1 MLTSRLFIAYLIVLN
16 ELQYYMSDNT
26 VVAYNFLAALSE
38 TKRDL
43 FKNVYVPFCKR
54 AMSLYNQS
62 GRNEGKDDDI
72 KEIIQEYYGLDIPI
86 IVVRQLIRGVHNDL
100 SRFQK
105 KESGFKIFE
114 NGHSFQM
121 EGFTFK
127 EIEDKY
133 KSSES
138 ESVLLQDSFES
149 FKKDIG
155 IQENI
160 APLSAFIDDY
170 RKELTSFFAGGNIN
184 LKDFDD
190 ESYLIHIEFL
200 EHIQVQYHV
209 LYKIAE
215 KIFLGSLIASYLEAN
230 IDLEENFARKV
241 EYYID
246 TELVLKAL
254 DLQIELETQPTI
266 DLFELIKKTGG
277 ELKIFEATV
286 DEICQVLEYAI
297 EHYDQ
302 NSPITT
308 INEACIRLNKN
319 KSWLIK
325 QHHNI
330 EQTLKEKFG
339 FKIEV
344 IPPSFKNEIE
354 KLKEFSD
361 LKELRSNKSNAFH
374 DVLCYRRVRFIRGG
388 SVRSTKKAKAWFV
401 ASNRNLYRFNRE
413 YIPKQSIGEIVTPE
427 HLTALLWLTD
437 VNKLVKDVKKTGLNE
452 IISRT
457 ISEEVASKELIASF
471 EKNLKS
477 SPNVSEKDYEALIS
491 TVAHESAKTISKLN
505 QHLENEEYE
514 AFNDKANDIIERDR
528 SKKKK
533 YIQSYKALLDQ
544 NNLKGSKISDLLTD
558 KEELV
563 SKISLESER
572 ADKAEE
578 RILEIEKKEA
588 LKKWRWPA
596 RYLGFPI
603 LILLFICIFLFFFY
617 ENKNFNF
624 ITSVIKYTDL
634 IENETRKSIMETLIY
649 TVLFA
654 APVPLFLMLY
664 HFYFNKEK
672 IKEVENR

>member
-1 MLTSRLFIAYLIVLN
+1 
-16 ELQYYMSDNT
+16 MSDNT

-62 GRNEGKDDDI
+62 GKNEGKDEDI
-72 KEIIQEYYGLDIPI
+72 KEIINEYYGLDIPI
-86 IVVRQLIRGVHNDL
+86 IVVRQLIRGVHSDL
-100 SRFQK
+100 SRSQK
-105 KESGFKIFE
+105 KESGFEIFE
-114 NGHSFQM
+114 DGHSFQM
-121 EGFTFK
+121 KDFTFK
-127 EIEDKY
+127 EIEEKY

-138 ESVLLQDSFES
+138 ESVLLQDSFEG

-155 IQENI
+155 IQEDI

-170 RKELTSFFAGGNIN
+170 RKELTSFFAGGIIN
-184 LKDFDD
+184 TQDFND
-190 ESYLIHIEFL
+190 ESYLVHIEFL

-230 IDLEENFARKV
+230 IDLEENFAKKV

-254 DLQIELETQPTI
+254 DLQNELETQPTI
-266 DLFELIKKTGG
+266 DLFNLIIKTGG
-277 ELKIFEATV
+277 KLKIFEATV
-286 DEICQVLEYAI
+286 DELCQVLEFAI

-339 FKIEV
+339 FKIEI

-361 LKELRSNKSNAFH
+361 LKKLRSNKSNAFH
-374 DVLCYRRVRFIRGG
+374 DVLCYRRVRFKRGG

-401 ASNRNLYRFNRE
+401 ASNRNLYRFNKE
-413 YIPKQSIGEIVTPE
+413 YISKQSIGEIVTPE

-437 VNKLVKDVKKTGLNE
+437 VNKFVRDVKKTGLNE

-477 SPNVSEKDYEALIS
+477 SPNVTEEEYEALIS
-491 TVAHESAKTISKLN
+491 TVAHESARTISKLN
-505 QHLENEEYE
+505 QHLENEEYDT
-514 AFNDKANDIIERDR
+514 FQDKANDIIERDR

-533 YIQSYKALLDQ
+533 YIQSYKTLLDQ
-544 NNLKGSKISDLLTD
+544 NNLKGSRISDLLND

-563 SKISLESER
+563 LQIKSESER

-578 RILEIEKKEA
+578 KIKEIERKKA
-588 LKKWRWPA
+588 LKRWRWPA

-603 LILLFICIFLFFFY
+603 LVLLTICIYLFFF
-617 ENKNFNF
+617 NKESKFNF
-624 ITSVIKYTDL
+624 ITNTIDYIDL
-634 IENETRKSIMETLIY
+634 IENDTRKNILETLIY
-649 TVLFA
+649 TLLFA
-654 APVPLFLMLY
+654 APLPILIMLY
-664 HFYFNKEK
+664 AFYFDKKRINE
-672 IKEVENR
+672 IEGDYS